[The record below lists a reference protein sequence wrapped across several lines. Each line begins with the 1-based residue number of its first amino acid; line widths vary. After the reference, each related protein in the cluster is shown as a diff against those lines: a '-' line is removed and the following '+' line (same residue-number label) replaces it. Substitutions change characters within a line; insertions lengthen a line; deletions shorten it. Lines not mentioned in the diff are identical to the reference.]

1 MMMVSK
7 SEEAWC
13 ESQMSESYFDA
24 VSRRRSKL
32 EVKIS
37 ILRAISDGA
46 TRQTHIMYRS
56 NLSWSFA
63 HMFIRTM
70 EKQGLISTIMV
81 KGRRNFTLTDRGERA
96 LSAYTAVSKELDME
110 SVVAEA
116 DEVSGQ
122 DVKQIATVKVD

>member
-1 MMMVSK
+1 
-7 SEEAWC
+7 
-13 ESQMSESYFDA
+13 MSESYFDA

-37 ILRAISDGA
+37 ILKAISEGA

-70 EKQGLISTIMV
+70 EKQGLISTV
-81 KGRRNFTLTDRGERA
+81 VSKGRKSFTLTDRGKRA
-96 LSAYTAVSKELDME
+96 LEAYTVVSTELDFDSLE
-110 SVVAEA
+110 PLQNAKFAA
-116 DEVSGQ
+116 DESFEGQ
-122 DVKQIATVKVD
+122 NAIPIGFQSAQKG